1 MTLFDYLHLH
11 PWLALL
17 HSLALVLII
26 MISMHAA
33 IGVIGTW
40 FGTAKRL
47 RELEEMVEWLKKEDY
62 DVQRMAASIST
73 VMAVM
78 NQHYKTEDLGGNGE
92 KAQAS

>member
-47 RELEEMVEWLKKEDY
+47 RDLEKTFEWLRKEDY
-62 DVQRMAASIST
+62 DVQRMAASISAVMT
-73 VMAVM
+73 VMA
-78 NQHYKTEDLGGNGE
+78 QHNKTKAQGENGE
-92 KAQAS
+92 EAQAG